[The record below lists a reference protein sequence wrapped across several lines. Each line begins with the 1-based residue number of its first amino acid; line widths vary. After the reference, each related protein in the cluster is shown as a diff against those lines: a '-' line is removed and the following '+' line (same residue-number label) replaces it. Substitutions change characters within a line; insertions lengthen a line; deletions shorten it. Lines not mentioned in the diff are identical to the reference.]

1 MSNNPLLTIQ
11 KRSSSIRKLELTR
24 GKGRRESV
32 SLIAILKFSEFVTK
46 PKLLLVVEDGLSI
59 CLVATQHVMLPL
71 FNHALTCPD
80 SR

>member
-24 GKGRRESV
+24 GKGRGESV
-32 SLIAILKFSEFVTK
+32 SLIAILKFVEFVLK

-59 CLVATQHVMLPL
+59 CLVATRVTAIQPRTYLP
-71 FNHALTCPD
+71 
-80 SR
+80 